1 MSTPSTPPRLFPLLS
16 LAIAVTLMTTS
27 VTVTAQRALSLGS
40 IAPANSLWDRALKQM
55 ATEIQTATNRRVR
68 IRVASMSQGNESA
81 IVRRLGLRQTHVA
94 SLTQIGLEELDDSF
108 AVLGMPFFFE
118 SDAEARHVLE
128 ALRTTFERGLAE
140 QNLVLLS
147 WGHTGWAH
155 IFSAEPIESLA
166 ELKEAKLYTSSGDAE
181 MVSWYTAN
189 GFDPVPLELSDV
201 PVGLNTGMIN
211 AYPFPPYAA
220 MLLSY
225 YRPAP
230 NMLDLPLGPVIG
242 ATVMH
247 KQVWDRLSD
256 EDRAAVTAASRQL
269 EDDLF
274 KGVPRQ
280 DAEAVV
286 EMKKRG
292 LQVIGLDEEAI
303 AEFRQ
308 AADTMSASMR
318 GPIVP
323 AAVYDAAIKA
333 RDAFRSQ

>member
-1 MSTPSTPPRLFPLLS
+1 MSTSPRSFRLLG
-16 LAIAVTLMTTS
+16 LAIAVTLMATPA
-27 VTVTAQRALSLGS
+27 VVTAQTARLGS
-40 IAPANSLWDRALKQM
+40 IAPPNSLWDRALKQM
-55 ATEIQTATNRRVR
+55 APEIQTATSRRVK
-68 IRVASMSQGNESA
+68 IRVDSRSQGDESA
-81 IVRRLGLRQTHVA
+81 IVRRLGLGTTQAA
-94 SLTQIGLEELDDSF
+94 SLTQIGLEELHDSF
-108 AVLGMPFFFE
+108 GVLGMPFFFD
-118 SDAEARHVLE
+118 SDAEARHVLG
-128 ALRTTFERGLAE
+128 ALQPTFERGLAE
-140 QNLVLLS
+140 QKLVLLS

-155 IFSAEPIESLA
+155 IFSAEPIASLA
-166 ELKEAKLYTSSGDAE
+166 ELKKAKLYTSSGDSE

-225 YRPAP
+225 YKPAP
-230 NMLDLPLGPVIG
+230 NMLDLPFGPVLG

-247 KQVWDRLSD
+247 KRFWDRLSD

-274 KGVPRQ
+274 KDVPRQ
-280 DAEAVV
+280 DAKAVV

-308 AADTMSASMR
+308 AADAMNASMR

-323 AAVYDAAIKA
+323 AAVYDAAVKA
-333 RDAFRSQ
+333 RDAFRSR

>member
-1 MSTPSTPPRLFPLLS
+1 MSTPPRLFRLLG
-16 LAIAVTLMTTS
+16 LAIAVTLMATP
-27 VTVTAQRALSLGS
+27 VMVTAQRQRSLSLGS

-55 ATEIQTATNRRVR
+55 ATEIQTATDRRVR
-68 IRVASMSQGNESA
+68 LRVASNSQGNESA
-81 IVRRLGLRQTHVA
+81 IVVRLLLRQTHVA
-94 SLTQIGLEELDDSF
+94 SLTQIGLEELHDSF

-128 ALRTTFERGLAE
+128 ALRPTFERGLAE
-140 QNLVLLS
+140 QNVVLLS

-155 IFSAEPIESLA
+155 IFSAEPIASLA
-166 ELKEAKLYTSSGDAE
+166 ELKRAKLYTSSGDAE

-201 PVGLNTGMIN
+201 LVGLNTGMIN

-220 MLLSY
+220 MLLQY
-225 YRPAP
+225 YKPAP
-230 NMLDLPLGPVIG
+230 NMLDLPLGPVLG

-256 EDRAAVTAASRQL
+256 EDRAAVTAASQQL
-269 EDDLF
+269 EDGLF
-274 KGVPRQ
+274 KDVPRQ
-280 DAEAVV
+280 DAEAVG

-308 AADTMSASMR
+308 AADAMNASMR

-323 AAVYDAAIKA
+323 AAIYDAAIKA
-333 RDAFRSQ
+333 RDAFRSR